1 MSDAE
6 RIDHNGPA
14 ANRGRRG
21 GVMKPSPVPNE
32 LLIQL
37 TASGLRMIAAKL
49 EPERAASPVFLTT
62 LSADMSRML
71 LGSG

>member
-21 GVMKPSPVPNE
+21 GQMKPAPVPNE

-37 TASGLRMIAAKL
+37 TTSGLRLNAAKL

-62 LSADMSRML
+62 LPADLSRLML
-71 LGSG
+71 ATG